1 MTLSGCTPPLKNVGL
16 GLLLLAGSFLAGGC
30 VPAIGLLA
38 VDVVRDEREPRA
50 YWQDNKAE
58 MDIRLSI
65 YRTSTISD
73 TNVSVTIWN
82 AVVLLTGEV
91 PDQRAIDRILD
102 IAKSHH
108 YTRQIVNRIELAGRT
123 NAASRVNDSWLTG
136 RVITALVV
144 YFSQIFAR
152 QIGGLGRPNDVLIVF
167 TTSGQ
172 SPNILEATKA
182 AASAGLGVIALTGRD
197 GGPLAD
203 LLGTNDLELRV
214 PADSTARIQ
223 EAHGIIIHCICDLID
238 LHMTGE
244 TRL

>member
-50 YWQDNKAE
+50 YWQDNRAE
-58 MDIRLSI
+58 MEIRLSI

-136 RVITALVV
+136 RVKTALVV
-144 YFSQIFAR
+144 SRTVDPTRFKVVTERANVYLM
-152 QIGGLGRPNDVLIVF
+152 GLV
-167 TTSGQ
+167 TSA
-172 SPNILEATKA
+172 EA
-182 AASAGLGVIALTGRD
+182 AAAVMIVRSVPGVV
-197 GGPLAD
+197 
-203 LLGTNDLELRV
+203 RV
-214 PADSTARIQ
+214 IKVF
-223 EAHGIIIHCICDLID
+223 EYI
-238 LHMTGE
+238 
-244 TRL
+244 

>member
-38 VDVVRDEREPRA
+38 VDVVRDERKPHA

-73 TNVSVTIWN
+73 ANVSVTIWN

-136 RVITALVV
+136 HVKTALVV
-144 YFSQIFAR
+144 SRTVDPTRFKVVTERANVYLM
-152 QIGGLGRPNDVLIVF
+152 GLV
-167 TTSGQ
+167 TSA
-172 SPNILEATKA
+172 EA
-182 AASAGLGVIALTGRD
+182 AAAVMIVRSVPGVV
-197 GGPLAD
+197 
-203 LLGTNDLELRV
+203 RV
-214 PADSTARIQ
+214 IKVF
-223 EAHGIIIHCICDLID
+223 EYI
-238 LHMTGE
+238 
-244 TRL
+244 

>member
-65 YRTSTISD
+65 YRNSTISD
-73 TNVSVTIWN
+73 ANVSVTIWN

-136 RVITALVV
+136 RVKTALVV
-144 YFSQIFAR
+144 SRTVDPTRFKVVTERANVYLM
-152 QIGGLGRPNDVLIVF
+152 GLV
-167 TTSGQ
+167 TSA
-172 SPNILEATKA
+172 EA
-182 AASAGLGVIALTGRD
+182 AAAVMIVRSVPGVV
-197 GGPLAD
+197 
-203 LLGTNDLELRV
+203 RV
-214 PADSTARIQ
+214 IKVF
-223 EAHGIIIHCICDLID
+223 EYI
-238 LHMTGE
+238 
-244 TRL
+244 

>member
-73 TNVSVTIWN
+73 ANVSVTIWN

-136 RVITALVV
+136 RVKTALVV
-144 YFSQIFAR
+144 SRTVDPTRFKVVTERANVYLM
-152 QIGGLGRPNDVLIVF
+152 GLV
-167 TTSGQ
+167 TSA
-172 SPNILEATKA
+172 EA
-182 AASAGLGVIALTGRD
+182 AAAVMIVRSVPGAVRVIKVF
-197 GGPLAD
+197 
-203 LLGTNDLELRV
+203 EY
-214 PADSTARIQ
+214 I
-223 EAHGIIIHCICDLID
+223 
-238 LHMTGE
+238 
-244 TRL
+244 

>member
-58 MDIRLSI
+58 IDIRLSI

-73 TNVSVTIWN
+73 ANVSVTIWN

-136 RVITALVV
+136 RVKTALVV
-144 YFSQIFAR
+144 SRTVDPTRFKVVTERANVYLM
-152 QIGGLGRPNDVLIVF
+152 GLV
-167 TTSGQ
+167 TSA
-172 SPNILEATKA
+172 EA
-182 AASAGLGVIALTGRD
+182 AAAVMIVRSVPGVV
-197 GGPLAD
+197 
-203 LLGTNDLELRV
+203 RV
-214 PADSTARIQ
+214 IKVF
-223 EAHGIIIHCICDLID
+223 EYI
-238 LHMTGE
+238 
-244 TRL
+244 

>member
-136 RVITALVV
+136 RVKTALVV
-144 YFSQIFAR
+144 SRTVDPTRFKVVTERANVYLM
-152 QIGGLGRPNDVLIVF
+152 GLV
-167 TTSGQ
+167 TSA
-172 SPNILEATKA
+172 EA
-182 AASAGLGVIALTGRD
+182 AAAVMIVRSVHGVV
-197 GGPLAD
+197 
-203 LLGTNDLELRV
+203 RV
-214 PADSTARIQ
+214 IKVF
-223 EAHGIIIHCICDLID
+223 EYI
-238 LHMTGE
+238 
-244 TRL
+244 

>member
-136 RVITALVV
+136 RVKTALVV
-144 YFSQIFAR
+144 SRTADPTRFKVVTERANVYLM
-152 QIGGLGRPNDVLIVF
+152 GLV
-167 TTSGQ
+167 TSA
-172 SPNILEATKA
+172 EA
-182 AASAGLGVIALTGRD
+182 AAAVMIVRSVPGVV
-197 GGPLAD
+197 
-203 LLGTNDLELRV
+203 RV
-214 PADSTARIQ
+214 IKVF
-223 EAHGIIIHCICDLID
+223 EYI
-238 LHMTGE
+238 
-244 TRL
+244 

>member
-30 VPAIGLLA
+30 VPAIGLLV

-136 RVITALVV
+136 RVKTALVV
-144 YFSQIFAR
+144 SRTVDPTRFKVVTERANVYLM
-152 QIGGLGRPNDVLIVF
+152 GLV
-167 TTSGQ
+167 TSA
-172 SPNILEATKA
+172 EA
-182 AASAGLGVIALTGRD
+182 AAAVMIVRSVPGVV
-197 GGPLAD
+197 
-203 LLGTNDLELRV
+203 RV
-214 PADSTARIQ
+214 IKVF
-223 EAHGIIIHCICDLID
+223 EYI
-238 LHMTGE
+238 
-244 TRL
+244 

>member
-65 YRTSTISD
+65 YRNKTISD

-136 RVITALVV
+136 RVKTALVV
-144 YFSQIFAR
+144 SRTVDPTRFKVVTERANVYLM
-152 QIGGLGRPNDVLIVF
+152 GLV
-167 TTSGQ
+167 TSA
-172 SPNILEATKA
+172 EA
-182 AASAGLGVIALTGRD
+182 AAAVMIVRSVPGVV
-197 GGPLAD
+197 
-203 LLGTNDLELRV
+203 RV
-214 PADSTARIQ
+214 IKVF
-223 EAHGIIIHCICDLID
+223 EYI
-238 LHMTGE
+238 
-244 TRL
+244 

>member
-1 MTLSGCTPPLKNVGL
+1 MTLSGCTPPLKNIGL

-136 RVITALVV
+136 RVKTALVV
-144 YFSQIFAR
+144 SRTVDPTRFKVVTERANVYLM
-152 QIGGLGRPNDVLIVF
+152 GLV
-167 TTSGQ
+167 TSA
-172 SPNILEATKA
+172 EA
-182 AASAGLGVIALTGRD
+182 AAAVMIVRSVPGVV
-197 GGPLAD
+197 
-203 LLGTNDLELRV
+203 RV
-214 PADSTARIQ
+214 IKVF
-223 EAHGIIIHCICDLID
+223 EYI
-238 LHMTGE
+238 
-244 TRL
+244 

>member
-108 YTRQIVNRIELAGRT
+108 HTRQIVNRIELAGRT

-136 RVITALVV
+136 RVKTALVV
-144 YFSQIFAR
+144 SRTVDPTRFKVVTERANVYLM
-152 QIGGLGRPNDVLIVF
+152 GLV
-167 TTSGQ
+167 TSA
-172 SPNILEATKA
+172 EA
-182 AASAGLGVIALTGRD
+182 AAAVMIVRSVPGVV
-197 GGPLAD
+197 
-203 LLGTNDLELRV
+203 RV
-214 PADSTARIQ
+214 IKVF
-223 EAHGIIIHCICDLID
+223 EYI
-238 LHMTGE
+238 
-244 TRL
+244 